1 MFQHTDTKTT
11 PSNAI
16 PSQRVSLRDIYS
28 VTAFKEK
35 YSHLFRSKSELDY
48 LLRNRKLN
56 GLEASGAVIVS
67 QSGRRLSIVEP
78 LFADWFF
85 GGASDDLC

>member
-1 MFQHTDTKTT
+1 MFQHTDTTRT

-16 PSQRVSLRDIYS
+16 PSQRVSLGDIYS

-78 LFADWFF
+78 MFSNWFLV
-85 GGASDDLC
+85 GVANEL

>member
-1 MFQHTDTKTT
+1 MFVNTDTKTT
-11 PSNAI
+11 HPTAI
-16 PSQRVSLRDIYS
+16 PSQRFSLSDIYS

-78 LFADWFF
+78 LFADWFL
-85 GGASDDLC
+85 GGAPDDLC

>member
-1 MFQHTDTKTT
+1 MFDH
-11 PSNAI
+11 PNAN
-16 PSQRVSLRDIYS
+16 SRSTAAASGQRASLSDIYS

-85 GGASDDLC
+85 GGVPDDLC

>member
-1 MFQHTDTKTT
+1 MFQHTDSKTT
-11 PSNAI
+11 SPTAI
-16 PSQRVSLRDIYS
+16 SSQRVSLKDIYS

-78 LFADWFF
+78 LFSNWFLV
-85 GGASDDLC
+85 GVSNEL

>member
-1 MFQHTDTKTT
+1 MLIDTDTKTIQPT
-11 PSNAI
+11 AI
-16 PSQRVSLRDIYS
+16 PSQRFSLSDIYS

-78 LFADWFF
+78 LFSDWFLV
-85 GGASDDLC
+85 GVSNEL

>member
-11 PSNAI
+11 SPTAI
-16 PSQRVSLRDIYS
+16 SSQGVSLRDIYS

-78 LFADWFF
+78 LFSNWFLV
-85 GGASDDLC
+85 GVSNEL

>member
-1 MFQHTDTKTT
+1 MFVNTDTKTT
-11 PSNAI
+11 QPTAI
-16 PSQRVSLRDIYS
+16 PSQRFSLSDIYS

-56 GLEASGAVIVS
+56 GLEASGAVISS

-78 LFADWFF
+78 LFAEWFF

>member
-1 MFQHTDTKTT
+1 MFDHPNANSRSTT
-11 PSNAI
+11 T
-16 PSQRVSLRDIYS
+16 VSGPRASLSDIYS
-28 VTAFKEK
+28 VAAFKKK

-78 LFADWFF
+78 LFADWFL
-85 GGASDDLC
+85 GGVPDDLC

>member
-1 MFQHTDTKTT
+1 MYAHTDPKTT
-11 PSNAI
+11 PPTAI
-16 PSQRVSLRDIYS
+16 TSQRVSLSDIYS
-28 VTAFKEK
+28 VTAFKQK

-67 QSGRRLSIVEP
+67 QSGRRLSIAEP

-85 GGASDDLC
+85 GGLPDDLC

>member
-11 PSNAI
+11 PPTVI
-16 PSQRVSLRDIYS
+16 TSQSVLLGDIYS
-28 VTAFKEK
+28 VTAFKQK
-35 YSHLFRSKSELDY
+35 YANLFRSKSELDY
-48 LLRNRKLN
+48 ILRNRKLN

-78 LFADWFF
+78 LFSDWFLM
-85 GGASDDLC
+85 GGVK

>member
-1 MFQHTDTKTT
+1 MFDHPCAKTGSAT
-11 PSNAI
+11 ASPKHRI
-16 PSQRVSLRDIYS
+16 SLSDIYS

-85 GGASDDLC
+85 VGVSNEL

>member
-1 MFQHTDTKTT
+1 MFDHANANHTATT
-11 PSNAI
+11 ATPT
-16 PSQRVSLRDIYS
+16 QRAALSDIYS

-78 LFADWFF
+78 LFADWFL
-85 GGASDDLC
+85 GGAPDDLC

>member
-11 PSNAI
+11 SPTTI
-16 PSQRVSLRDIYS
+16 PRQRVSLRDIYS

-78 LFADWFF
+78 FFADWFF
-85 GGASDDLC
+85 GGLPDELC

>member
-1 MFQHTDTKTT
+1 MFDH
-11 PSNAI
+11 PNAN
-16 PSQRVSLRDIYS
+16 SRSTAAASGQRASLSDIYS

-67 QSGRRLSIVEP
+67 QSGRRLSINEP
-78 LFADWFF
+78 LFTDWFL
-85 GGASDDLC
+85 GGVCNEL

>member
-1 MFQHTDTKTT
+1 MFNHPNANSAPAAGT
-11 PSNAI
+11 PT
-16 PSQRVSLRDIYS
+16 QRASLSDIYS
-28 VTAFKEK
+28 ITGFKDK

-78 LFADWFF
+78 LFADWFLRRVP
-85 GGASDDLC
+85 DEL

>member
-1 MFQHTDTKTT
+1 MFANADTKTT
-11 PSNAI
+11 QPTTIA
-16 PSQRVSLRDIYS
+16 SQRFSLSDIYS

-56 GLEASGAVIVS
+56 GLEASGAVIAS

-85 GGASDDLC
+85 VGVPNEL

>member
-1 MFQHTDTKTT
+1 MLDQFDIKTT
-11 PSNAI
+11 PTPAI
-16 PSQRVSLRDIYS
+16 ASQRISLSDIYS

-35 YSHLFRSKSELDY
+35 HSHLFRSKSELDY

-67 QSGRRLSIVEP
+67 HSGRRLSIVEP

-85 GGASDDLC
+85 RGVSDDLC

>member
-1 MFQHTDTKTT
+1 MLHHPDTKTAPAT
-11 PSNAI
+11 AI
-16 PSQRVSLRDIYS
+16 PNKRISLSDIYS

-56 GLEASGAVIVS
+56 GLEASGAVMVS

-78 LFADWFF
+78 LFADWFLV
-85 GGASDDLC
+85 GGT

>member
-1 MFQHTDTKTT
+1 MFQHTDSKTT
-11 PSNAI
+11 SPTAI
-16 PSQRVSLRDIYS
+16 SSQRVSLKDIYS

-78 LFADWFF
+78 LFADWFLR
-85 GGASDDLC
+85 GVPNEL

>member
-1 MFQHTDTKTT
+1 MFDHANANHTSTT
-11 PSNAI
+11 ATPT
-16 PSQRVSLRDIYS
+16 QRASLSDIYS

-56 GLEASGAVIVS
+56 GLEASGAIIVS

-78 LFADWFF
+78 LFASWFLR
-85 GGASDDLC
+85 GVSNEL